1 MYVTGG
7 GAVTAKANPNSLLLR
22 HRSITVSVTASEVRP
37 SEVGSMQKTFP
48 PDLRKKEGSSE
59 RERERESERGRISK
73 VREGREGRLQRL
85 CLCVC
90 VNSCVI
96 KRNIPSQHIANA
108 VCFALSGKDLLV
120 GAPCQFS

>member
-1 MYVTGG
+1 MGIPSPFPPPDFHTLGRERGRERERERESSLYVTGG

-59 RERERESERGRISK
+59 RERASEGGYRKLGK
-73 VREGREGRLQRL
+73 GGKAG
-85 CLCVC
+85 CNAFVC
-90 VNSCVI
+90 VFV
-96 KRNIPSQHIANA
+96 
-108 VCFALSGKDLLV
+108 
-120 GAPCQFS
+120 